1 MRLLILNAISKSAL
15 GHSLAMPANNLN
27 IADIFEKI
35 VDILDILDI
44 QGGNR

>member
-1 MRLLILNAISKSAL
+1 MLALINTERNIKRAL
-15 GHSLAMPANNLN
+15 GHSLTMLANNLN

-35 VDILDILDI
+35 ADILDI